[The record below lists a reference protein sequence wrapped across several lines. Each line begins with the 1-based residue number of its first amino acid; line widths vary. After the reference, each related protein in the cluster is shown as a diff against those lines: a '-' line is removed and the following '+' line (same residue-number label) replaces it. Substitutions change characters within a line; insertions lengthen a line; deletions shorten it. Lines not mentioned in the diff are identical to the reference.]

1 MSLRKLNPAN
11 CIVLR
16 FNSPFVFSIA
26 RSSEFV
32 NTKSEYFHHH
42 CETMFS
48 KINRG
53 EVMIKDLAQKLQML
67 RIKHR
72 YTQNQVAMKIGVSP
86 SSISSY
92 ESGERTPSVDN
103 LLALSHVYG
112 CSTDFLL
119 GKPNTEQGL
128 FLNTKGYRTS
138 RLKRSRL
145 S

>member
-1 MSLRKLNPAN
+1 
-11 CIVLR
+11 
-16 FNSPFVFSIA
+16 
-26 RSSEFV
+26 
-32 NTKSEYFHHH
+32 
-42 CETMFS
+42 
-48 KINRG
+48 
-53 EVMIKDLAQKLQML
+53 MIKDLAQKLQML
-67 RIKHR
+67 RIKHS

-128 FLNTKGYRTS
+128 FLNTKGLS
-138 RLKRSRL
+138 DKQIEVLKTIIESFEAKNKKRRRFISSAL
-145 S
+145 ADIAS